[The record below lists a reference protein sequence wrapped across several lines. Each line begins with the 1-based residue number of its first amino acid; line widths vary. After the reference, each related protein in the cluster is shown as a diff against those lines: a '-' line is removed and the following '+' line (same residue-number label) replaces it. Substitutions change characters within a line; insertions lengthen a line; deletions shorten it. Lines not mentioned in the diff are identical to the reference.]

1 MSRED
6 QMETK
11 CITRVGP
18 LSLAKFLGC
27 LYAVIGLIVG
37 LFVAVFALFGFA
49 LGAAI
54 SGDGTSLLGAFLGV
68 GAVIFLP
75 IFYGVLGFIGGL
87 LVGFLFNV
95 VASMTGGL
103 EIGLE

>member
-1 MSRED
+1 
-6 QMETK
+6 MEIK
-11 CITRVGP
+11 HITRVGP
-18 LSLAKFLGC
+18 LSLGKFLGC

-37 LFVAVFALFGFA
+37 LLVAFFALFGFA

-54 SGDGTSLLGAFLGV
+54 SGDGSSLLGAFLGV
-68 GAVIFLP
+68 GAVIILP
-75 IFYGVLGFIGGL
+75 IFYGVIGFVGGL